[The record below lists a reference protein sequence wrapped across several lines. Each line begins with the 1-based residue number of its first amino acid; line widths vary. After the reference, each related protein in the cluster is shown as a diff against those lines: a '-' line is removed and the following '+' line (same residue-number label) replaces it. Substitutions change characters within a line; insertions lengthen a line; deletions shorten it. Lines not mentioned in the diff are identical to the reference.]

1 MADGSCPATNQRLW
15 EDRNRAVPG
24 SIYSQESPRQLIR
37 RCNTR
42 VACLP
47 LSRNEFWFSGRVLF
61 AQPVAWLVMRT
72 GILSC
77 FGMCVGLFRAL
88 LPSWFWWFGQEFL
101 AGPSV
106 LALGWGPAAR
116 VLRFRQFEGELE
128 STTYRPRVRGNR
140 WSIDNLAAFQEG
152 LSPRRRAYSV
162 LRDRSQRH
170 PPDRWAFLGGTRWS
184 TSRSPGT
191 ST

>member
-1 MADGSCPATNQRLW
+1 MRTWAAWDGPGFPFFASMITASPPFNAMRSGFPA
-15 EDRNRAVPG
+15 
-24 SIYSQESPRQLIR
+24 
-37 RCNTR
+37 R
-42 VACLP
+42 VAYLP
-47 LSRNEFWFSGRVLF
+47 LSRNEFWFSDRVLF

-128 STTYRPRVRGNR
+128 STTYRPRVRGNP
-140 WSIDNLAAFQEG
+140 ILEAAPG
-152 LSPRRRAYSV
+152 LSLRGRRE
-162 LRDRSQRH
+162 Q
-170 PPDRWAFLGGTRWS
+170 PDIQCHRCGNGEL
-184 TSRSPGT
+184 
-191 ST
+191 